1 MKDKDCGRDSETGYK
16 EAFRLCCSLRFFLNY
31 DNLDKRVVKILSGK
45 CLWWLFLSDLHTCT
59 GLLAGMKRGV
69 FLLRRSSELFW
80 DTCYGKET
88 QDLQFW
94 FCFITNKVWKKQ
106 KVCADAS
113 AWEDHVQGEISS
125 DSRMFTSIWALTW
138 GTRTITYCSK

>member
-16 EAFRLCCSLRFFLNY
+16 EAFRLSCSLRFFLNY

-45 CLWWLFLSDLHTCT
+45 CLRCLFDLTCT
-59 GLLAGMKRGV
+59 GLLAGMKRGA

-80 DTCYGKET
+80 DTYNGKET

-94 FCFITNKVWKKQ
+94 FCVIANKV
-106 KVCADAS
+106 
-113 AWEDHVQGEISS
+113 
-125 DSRMFTSIWALTW
+125 
-138 GTRTITYCSK
+138 